1 MSSKSSQRSYDE
13 VCRFLSDSIA
23 RGGEVRRC
31 DTHAASVFLVGDRAL
46 KIKRAVRFSFLD
58 YSTLEKR
65 KAACAAE
72 LEVNR
77 RFAPQLYRRIVP
89 ITRDPHGRLAIDGK
103 GETVEWAVEM
113 TRFDENQTLDHIAD
127 RGDLPSDLPSK
138 LALMVVAMHEA
149 SEPVQAGPWIAAVE
163 DYITQNSL
171 AFAAHADIFPRH
183 EASELER
190 TSRTT
195 LDRLRPLL
203 LRRGERGLVRHG
215 HGDLHLGNIAI
226 IGGEPVAFDAIEF
239 DPVIA
244 SGDVLYDLGFLLM
257 DLIERDLVPAANEI
271 LNGYF
276 AKSRRLEDYDGLT
289 ALPFSMSL
297 RAAIRAKVVAARL
310 ASNSNGDRAELLSSA
325 KRYFQLARELLQPVH
340 PFVVCTGGLSGTGK
354 SVLARALAPL
364 ISPLPGAL
372 VLRSDVERKAMFVL
386 QETQPLPPAAYEP
399 TVSARL
405 YAALNERAI
414 RIATAGYSAIVD
426 AVFAKPAERDAIREA
441 ARAANFDFAGL
452 FLTAGLATR
461 LDRVQGR
468 TRDASDADR
477 TIARQQEAYDLGAI
491 DWTIIDASGTP
502 QETLENAKA
511 GLRGL
516 T

>member
-1 MSSKSSQRSYDE
+1 
-13 VCRFLSDSIA
+13 
-23 RGGEVRRC
+23 
-31 DTHAASVFLVGDRAL
+31 
-46 KIKRAVRFSFLD
+46 
-58 YSTLEKR
+58 
-65 KAACAAE
+65 
-72 LEVNR
+72 
-77 RFAPQLYRRIVP
+77 
-89 ITRDPHGRLAIDGK
+89 
-103 GETVEWAVEM
+103 
-113 TRFDENQTLDHIAD
+113 
-127 RGDLPSDLPSK
+127 
-138 LALMVVAMHEA
+138 
-149 SEPVQAGPWIAAVE
+149 
-163 DYITQNSL
+163 
-171 AFAAHADIFPRH
+171 
-183 EASELER
+183 
-190 TSRTT
+190 
-195 LDRLRPLL
+195 
-203 LRRGERGLVRHG
+203 
-215 HGDLHLGNIAI
+215 
-226 IGGEPVAFDAIEF
+226 
-239 DPVIA
+239 
-244 SGDVLYDLGFLLM
+244 
-257 DLIERDLVPAANEI
+257 
-271 LNGYF
+271 
-276 AKSRRLEDYDGLT
+276 
-289 ALPFSMSL
+289 MSL